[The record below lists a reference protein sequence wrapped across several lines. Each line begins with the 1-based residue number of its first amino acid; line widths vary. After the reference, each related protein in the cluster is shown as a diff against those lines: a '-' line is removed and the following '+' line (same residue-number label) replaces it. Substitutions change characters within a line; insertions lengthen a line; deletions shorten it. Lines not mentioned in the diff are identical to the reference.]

1 MSEEDQTT
9 VLAVASQIIL
19 ADKDEK
25 QHPKVSA
32 YQKLLRSQLKAK
44 PKELPYPADSVA
56 EETLPRIFR
65 IIDTLAKVAE
75 PLGII
80 IDDQLHFS
88 IGEDSI
94 LLRFSEATTEVR
106 HELTRE
112 EKMAQLQYEDDM
124 KRRGWGSKPH
134 IRKYDYIYNGRISV
148 GIGDK
153 RRIRDSKSGLLED
166 RLGEILIAIFT
177 GINDVKIA
185 REEREEAEHKRE
197 EERRR
202 KEEFAKRYNEEV
214 VKTLALQNQADDYA
228 VACKIRTLIAAVE
241 AKGSDNETTKEWIAW
256 ATAKADWFDPTV
268 AAKDPFFGTRNHS
281 ESKDKKQL
289 TEKQSYYFW

>member
-1 MSEEDQTT
+1 
-9 VLAVASQIIL
+9 
-19 ADKDEK
+19 
-25 QHPKVSA
+25 
-32 YQKLLRSQLKAK
+32 
-44 PKELPYPADSVA
+44 
-56 EETLPRIFR
+56 
-65 IIDTLAKVAE
+65 
-75 PLGII
+75 
-80 IDDQLHFS
+80 
-88 IGEDSI
+88 
-94 LLRFSEATTEVR
+94 
-106 HELTRE
+106 
-112 EKMAQLQYEDDM
+112 M